1 MSAPLI
7 AVTGP
12 GGFVGRAVMAELAA
26 RGLRARVLARDPG
39 RLTVHLDTEIV
50 AGDLADQAALA
61 SLCAGADAVIHIA
74 GAIMAVNRDAFF
86 AVNAEGAANVAA
98 AAASASVRRFVHVSS
113 LAAREP
119 DLSHYAASKRAGEH
133 LVARAAGRM
142 NWVMIRPPAVYGPGD
157 KATLPLFEQLTRR
170 YALVPGGGKGRISLL
185 HVADL
190 ARALVDAAVADAPC
204 GTIHEIDD
212 GKPSGYGWDELCAIA
227 GAAEGRCVQPLFV
240 PRSALA
246 LPALL
251 ADIIA
256 NVRGVPFMLSQS
268 KLGELYHPDWV
279 VRGPELPSFSPE
291 FGFAR
296 GFVQT
301 LAAYRDQGL
310 LPPRRRAATS
320 KVNSDQETRLP

>member
-26 RGLRARVLARDPG
+26 RGFAARVLARDPG
-39 RLTVHLDTEIV
+39 RLKLHVDTEIV
-50 AGDLADQAALA
+50 VGDLADKSALSA
-61 SLCAGADAVIHIA
+61 LCAGADAVIHIA
-74 GAIMAVNRDAFF
+74 GAIMALNRDAFF
-86 AVNAEGAANVAA
+86 AVNAQGAANVAVA
-98 AAASASVRRFVHVSS
+98 AVGAKVRRFVHVSS

-119 DLSHYAASKRAGEH
+119 DVSHYAASKRAGEH

-157 KATLPLFEQLTRR
+157 KATLPLFQQLTQR

-190 ARALVDAAVADAPC
+190 ARALVDQALADAPS
-204 GTIHEIDD
+204 GTIYEIDD
-212 GKPSGYGWDELCAIA
+212 GKAGGYSWDELCAIA
-227 GAAEGRCVQPLFV
+227 GQAEGCSVRPIFV
-240 PRSALA
+240 PRAALA

-251 ADIIA
+251 ADMIA
-256 NVRGVPFMLSQS
+256 NVRGQPSMLSQS

-279 VRGPELPSFSPE
+279 VRGPELPGFSPE

-310 LPPRRRAATS
+310 LPPRRGAATS
-320 KVNSDQETRLP
+320 KANSDQETTLP

>member
-39 RLTVHLDTEIV
+39 RLKLQLDTEIV
-50 AGDLADQAALA
+50 AGDLADKAALA
-61 SLCAGADAVIHIA
+61 SLCDGADAVIHIA
-74 GAIMAVNRDAFF
+74 GAIMAVNRDGFF
-86 AVNAEGAANVAA
+86 AVNGQGAANVAVA
-98 AAASASVRRFVHVSS
+98 AVGAKVRRFVHVSS

-133 LVARAAGRM
+133 LVARAAQRM

-157 KATLPLFEQLTRR
+157 KATLPLFVQLTRR
-170 YALVPGGGKGRISLL
+170 YALVPGRGQGRISLL

-190 ARALVDAAVADAPC
+190 ARALVDAALADAPS
-204 GTIHEIDD
+204 GTIHEMDD
-212 GKPSGYGWDELCAIA
+212 GKSGGYGWDELCAIA
-227 GAAEGRCVQPLFV
+227 GAAEGRCVQPIFV
-240 PRSALA
+240 PRAALA

-251 ADIIA
+251 ADWIA
-256 NVRGVPFMLSQS
+256 SIRGVPFMLSQS

-279 VRGPELPSFSPE
+279 VQGPALPGFSPE

-296 GFVQT
+296 GFAQT

-310 LPPRRRAATS
+310 LPPRRGAATS
-320 KVNSDQETRLP
+320 RPNSDQETKLP

>member
-12 GGFVGRAVMAELAA
+12 GGFVGSAVMAELAA
-26 RGLRARVLARDPG
+26 RGLAARVLARDPS
-39 RLTVHLDTEIV
+39 RLKLHLDTEIV
-50 AGDLADQAALA
+50 AGDLADKAALA
-61 SLCAGADAVIHIA
+61 ALCDGADAVIHIA

-98 AAASASVRRFVHVSS
+98 AAAQAKVRRFVLVSS

-157 KATLPLFEQLTRR
+157 KATLPLFQQLTRPF
-170 YALVPGGGKGRISLL
+170 ALVPGGGKGRISLL

-190 ARALVDAAVADAPC
+190 ARALVDQALADAPS

-212 GKPSGYGWDELCAIA
+212 GKSDGYGWDELSAIA
-227 GAAEGRCVQPLFV
+227 GEAEGRSVRPLFV
-240 PRSALA
+240 PRAALA

-251 ADIIA
+251 ADAIA
-256 NVRGVPFMLSQS
+256 QVRGVPFMLSQS

-279 VRGPELPSFSPE
+279 VRGPELPGFSPE

-310 LPPRRRAATS
+310 LPPRRGAATS
-320 KVNSDQETRLP
+320 RPNSDQETTLP